1 MTKFTRESKAFN
13 PGLIWFV
20 IFTVGFLLLGST
32 VPISLIFGILG
43 GVAVGLVVAWWHNEL
58 LFNPNKRPKEK
69 PSDAILNKEVV
80 EKSSGT
86 YYASRPKRQASTL
99 FDWLSAPENKP

>member
-20 IFTVGFLLLGST
+20 IFTVAFRLLGST
-32 VPISLIFGILG
+32 LPISLIFGILG
-43 GVAVGLVVAWWHNEL
+43 GVSVGLVVAWWHDEL
-58 LFNPNKRPKEK
+58 LLNPNKRPKEK

-80 EKSSGT
+80 DSKGR
-86 YYASRPKRQASTL
+86 YYASGPKRQASTFL
-99 FDWLSAPENKP
+99 DWLSAPENKP